1 MQRREFL
8 KLSGAALGS
17 TLLLTGLSRQLAA
30 ALPVEARSRGRHF
43 RGYRNDGDIFVSED
57 AGETWQLHTRL
68 GSEYSVDD
76 LFVDSEA
83 QMYAQVGFMQYHFQ
97 LFLSKDGKQW
107 KTA

>member
-17 TLLLTGLSRQLAA
+17 TVLLTGLSLQLA
-30 ALPVEARSRGRHF
+30 ALPVDAKSQGKHF

-57 AGETWQLHTRL
+57 AGETWRVHTRL
-68 GSEYSVDD
+68 GPQYTIDD
-76 LFVDSEA
+76 LFVDSQD
-83 QMYAQVGFMQYHFQ
+83 QMYARVGFMQYHFQ
-97 LFLSKDGKQW
+97 LFLSKDGTQW

>member
-17 TLLLTGLSRQLAA
+17 TLLLAGVSRQLAT
-30 ALPVEARSRGRHF
+30 LPVEAISRGKHF

-57 AGETWQLHTRL
+57 AGETWQLHARL
-68 GSEYSVDD
+68 GSQYSIDD
-76 LFVDSEA
+76 LFVDA
-83 QMYAQVGFMQYHFQ
+83 ADQMYAQVGFMGYRFQ
-97 LFLSKDGKQW
+97 LFLSEDGKQR